1 MEKTLYQDELNKIDE
16 RCKELTEDIKK
27 SLYDMS
33 NQSSIDLNTIYL
45 IFEMHFEQMKEN
57 IKREYNSIN

>member
-1 MEKTLYQDELNKIDE
+1 MEQDELNKIDE

-33 NQSSIDLNTIYL
+33 DQFSIDLNTLYL
-45 IFEMHFEQMKEN
+45 IFEIHFEQMKEN